1 MSATARPVGQ
11 TRPLAFASSQLGP
24 GEGRVRWDR
33 IWLGGSS
40 GTSHVNRASNTEE
53 HSGDWLSTPKLASK
67 MLCTLGQVT

>member
-1 MSATARPVGQ
+1 MGQ
-11 TRPLAFASSQLGP
+11 NL
-24 GEGRVRWDR
+24 V
-33 IWLGGSS
+33 GGSS